1 MFVIDY
7 YLSNFQENLL
17 LEFGAN
23 PGGAGFPPGGRF
35 APPGGGVQPQIPP
48 PDGPPTG
55 LVEFEDI
62 KKYVLFGKLKEIK
75 LKLEL
80 SNINK
85 NDPQVLNL
93 FEFLD
98 IIMLFYNTFTYDQ
111 VKKHIDILLEM
122 FSNVIKIKIPKREDV
137 MPALDQSKV
146 QQVHQ
151 QAQQEVQDQQAQ
163 QAQQDQQQ
171 VQDQQND
178 QEQDVQATLKQKDK
192 EISHHKKEAQL
203 AKKETQLTKKG
214 AVLAKSSLQ
223 RKKVAE
229 V

>member
-35 APPGGGVQPQIPP
+35 APPGGGVQPQMPS

-98 IIMLFYNTFTYDQ
+98 IIMMFYNTFTYDQ

-122 FSNVIKIKIPKREDV
+122 FSNVLKIKIPKREDV

-151 QAQQEVQDQQAQ
+151 QEVQNQQAQ
-163 QAQQDQQQ
+163 QEQQAQQQSQ
-171 VQDQQND
+171 D

-192 EISHHKKEAQL
+192 EINHHKKEAQL